1 MTRKT
6 VATRQQSLTVVDNR
20 TGQTYE
26 VPIRNNSV
34 LATDIKKIRAAPGAG
49 HDDDRPEDET
59 AQGLRVY
66 DPAYMNTAVVQS
78 SITYINGQ
86 DGILRYRGYPI
97 EQLVSRSNFLET
109 AFLLIYGELP
119 TAAQYGTW
127 QDEIMHHTYIHS
139 DIEGIFKSFRYD
151 SHPMSMMT
159 SAFATLGAFA
169 PEANPSLQGQKLYT
183 SAAGAAAAAATTTTK
198 GGHDAAAA
206 AAAATAS
213 LQNLDKQIL
222 RIIGKAPT
230 LAAASYRMRQGR
242 PFNRPDPSLSYA
254 GNFLYLLDN
263 LSGRSDYQPH
273 PVLERALDALFVI
286 HADHEVNCSTATVLQ
301 VGSSLVDPYSAV
313 AAGCAALYGPSH
325 GGASESA
332 IRMLMEI
339 GSPDNVPA
347 FMAKVE
353 RRERVLVG
361 FGHRVYK
368 NVDPRSKAI
377 RELAE
382 QVFQVTGRNKLLDT
396 ALSLARYAGES
407 EFMRSRNLYPNV
419 DFYSGLIYQAMGFPL
434 DFYPVLFAVPRCVG
448 WLAHWRQQ
456 MLNPAGVK
464 IWRPRQLYMGEG
476 ERDYVD
482 VAARRQK
489 PNASVFDAPS
499 QVIHGGES
507 KRNRLALHK
516 DEKSGTPKS
525 RL

>member
-1 MTRKT
+1 MTVKT
-6 VATRQQSLTVVDNR
+6 IPRPSLTVVDNR
-20 TGQTYE
+20 TGKSYE
-26 VPIRNNSV
+26 LPIQHNSV
-34 LATDIKKIRAAPGAG
+34 LATDIKKIKAQSHTDRA
-49 HDDDRPEDET
+49 EDET
-59 AQGLRVY
+59 SQGLRVY

-78 SITYINGQ
+78 KITYINGQ

-97 EQLVSRSNFLET
+97 EQLVNKSNFLES

-119 TAAQYGTW
+119 TGSQLQSW

-139 DIEGIFKSFRYD
+139 DIEGMFKSFRYD

-183 SAAGAAAAAATTTTK
+183 DAAT
-198 GGHDAAAA
+198 GDPAA
-206 AAAATAS
+206 
-213 LQNLDKQIL
+213 LQVLDKQIL

-242 PFNRPDPSLSYA
+242 PFNRPAQGLSYT

-263 LSGRSDYQPH
+263 LSGHEYRPH
-273 PVLERALDALFVI
+273 PVLERALDALFII

-339 GSPDNVPA
+339 GSPENVPA

-353 RRERVLVG
+353 KRERVLVG

-377 RELAE
+377 RQLAE
-382 QVFQVTGRNKLLDT
+382 EVFEVTGRNKLLDT
-396 ALSLARYAGES
+396 ALALAELAGES
-407 EFMRSRNLYPNV
+407 DFMRSRNLYPNV

-456 MLNPAGVK
+456 MLNPSGVK
-464 IWRPRQLYMGEG
+464 IWRPRQLYLGEG
-476 ERDYVD
+476 QRDYIQ
-482 VAARRQK
+482 AERRGQK
-489 PNASVFDAPS
+489 TGAGAFDAPS
-499 QVIHGGES
+499 QVSHGGDS
-507 KRNRLALHK
+507 KRNKLATYR
-516 DEKSGTPKS
+516 DERGEILKPK
-525 RL
+525 L

>member
-1 MTRKT
+1 MTRK
-6 VATRQQSLTVVDNR
+6 VVSNQSLTVTDNR
-20 TGQTYE
+20 TGKTYE
-26 VPIRNNSV
+26 FPIKNNSV
-34 LATDIKKIRAAPGAG
+34 LATDIKKIKAEPQQ
-49 HDDDRPEDET
+49 DRPEDET
-59 AQGLRVY
+59 SQGLRVY
-66 DPAYMNTAVVQS
+66 DPAYMNTAVVES
-78 SITYINGQ
+78 KITYINGQ

-97 EQLVSRSNFLET
+97 EQLVNKSNFLES
-109 AFLLIYGELP
+109 AYLLIYGELP
-119 TAAQYGTW
+119 TSSQLTTW

-139 DIEGIFKSFRYD
+139 DIEGMFKSFRYD

-169 PEANPSLQGQKLYT
+169 PEANPSLQGQKLY
-183 SAAGAAAAAATTTTK
+183 SNAASG
-198 GGHDAAAA
+198 DV
-206 AAAATAS
+206 AS
-213 LQNLDKQIL
+213 LQVLDKQIL

-242 PFNRPDPSLSYA
+242 PFNRPAQGLSYT
-254 GNFLYLLDN
+254 GNFLYLLDH
-263 LSGRSDYQPH
+263 LSGRDYQPH
-273 PVLERALDALFVI
+273 PVLEKALDALFII

-339 GSPDNVPA
+339 GSPENVPA
-347 FMAKVE
+347 FMKKVE
-353 RRERVLVG
+353 KRERVLVG

-377 RELAE
+377 RQLAE

-396 ALSLARYAGES
+396 ALTLAKYASES

-456 MLNPAGVK
+456 MLTPSGVK
-464 IWRPRQLYMGEG
+464 IWRPRQLYIGEG
-476 ERDYVD
+476 ERNYVD
-482 VAARRQK
+482 VEGRES
-489 PNASVFDAPS
+489 ASKDGVFGAPS
-499 QVIHGGES
+499 QVSHGGDS
-507 KRNRLALHK
+507 KRNQLATFTNERGDILR
-516 DEKSGTPKS
+516 PK
-525 RL
+525 L